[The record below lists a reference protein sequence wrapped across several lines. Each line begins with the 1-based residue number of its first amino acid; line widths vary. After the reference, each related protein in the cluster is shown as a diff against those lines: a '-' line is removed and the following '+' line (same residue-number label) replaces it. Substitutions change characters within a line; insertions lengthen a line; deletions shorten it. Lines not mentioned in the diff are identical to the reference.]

1 MKHSITLRRVMLSAA
16 ALMLLQQGTT
26 AWAGM
31 PADAANAAD
40 MSGAAGERVP
50 LAGSRPSLGSLT
62 PQPAGASSPSSS
74 SAMANADEQASAG
87 AAQGDVATLMQLIHD
102 AQLVE
107 LRTTYN
113 ASYGA
118 SLFFY
123 PPEMTYY
130 VVLFQD
136 KHFWRVIRS
145 QDEARSEAIYAD
157 FVRQTEQLS
166 QVEIRRTELEAQ
178 KTFIERVIAMSEE
191 RARRLQA
198 DLAIARTQQARVDD
212 YQRQAQGDATAL
224 NAQKAQAQAQLR
236 ELQRQVDA
244 LQRATEAG
252 LPGARR

>member
-62 PQPAGASSPSSS
+62 PQPAGAASPS

-130 VVLFQD
+130 VVVFQD

-212 YQRQAQGDATAL
+212 YQRQAQGDAAAL

>member
-1 MKHSITLRRVMLSAA
+1 MKHSIALRRVLLCTAA
-16 ALMLLQQGTT
+16 VALLQPGAT
-26 AWAGM
+26 AWAGA
-31 PADAANAAD
+31 PDDAASTVTVPGD
-40 MSGAAGERVP
+40 AGEHVP

-62 PQPAGASSPSSS
+62 PQPGGVPQSVATD
-74 SAMANADEQASAG
+74 DEQAGAD

-102 AQLVE
+102 SQLVE

-145 QDEARSEAIYAD
+145 QDEVRSEAIYAD
-157 FVRQTEQLS
+157 FVSQTARLAD
-166 QVEIRRTELEAQ
+166 VEIRRTQLEAQ
-178 KTFIERVIAMSEE
+178 KAFIEHVIALSED

-198 DLAIARTQQARVDD
+198 DLYIARTQQARVDD
-212 YQRQAQGDATAL
+212 YQRQVRVDATSL
-224 NAQKAQAQAQLR
+224 NAQKSQAQAQLR

-252 LPGARR
+252 LPTGPSH

>member
-1 MKHSITLRRVMLSAA
+1 MKHSIALRRVMLSAA
-16 ALMLLQQGTT
+16 VLMLIQQGAT

-31 PADAANAAD
+31 PDDLTRSAAASD
-40 MSGAAGERVP
+40 SAGDRAP

-62 PQPAGASSPSSS
+62 PQPAGALAP
-74 SAMANADEQASAG
+74 AGNVDAQASG
-87 AAQGDVATLMQLIHD
+87 DIAQGDVATLMQLIHD
-102 AQLVE
+102 SQIVE

-145 QDEARSEAIYAD
+145 QDEARSDAIYAD
-157 FVRQTEQLS
+157 FARQTAQLAD
-166 QVEIRRTELEAQ
+166 VEIRRMQLEAQ
-178 KTFIERVIAMSEE
+178 KRFIERVIAMSED

-198 DLAIARTQQARVDD
+198 DLDIARTQQARVDD
-212 YQRQAQGDATAL
+212 VQRQMQGDATAL

-236 ELQRQVDA
+236 DLQRQVDA

-252 LPGARR
+252 LPGAQR

>member
-1 MKHSITLRRVMLSAA
+1 MKHSNPLRRAVLSAA
-16 ALMLLQQGTT
+16 VLLLLQGGV

-31 PADAANAAD
+31 PVDAVQDRAP
-40 MSGAAGERVP
+40 V
-50 LAGSRPSLGSLT
+50 AGSRPSLGSLT
-62 PQPAGASSPSSS
+62 PQPA
-74 SAMANADEQASAG
+74 SALPPAANPDEQAQSS
-87 AAQGDVATLMQLIHD
+87 AQGDVATLMQLIHD

-145 QDEARSEAIYAD
+145 QDETRAEAIYAD
-157 FVRQTEQLS
+157 FARQTAQLAD
-166 QVEIRRTELEAQ
+166 VEIRRMQLEAQ
-178 KTFIERVIAMSEE
+178 KAFIERVIAVSED

-212 YQRQAQGDATAL
+212 YQRQVQGDAQAL
-224 NAQKAQAQAQLR
+224 NMQKAQAQAQLR
-236 ELQRQVDA
+236 DLEQQVEV

-252 LPGARR
+252 LPGTRR

>member
-1 MKHSITLRRVMLSAA
+1 MKHSIALPRVLLCTAA
-16 ALMLLQQGTT
+16 FALLQPGAN

-31 PADAANAAD
+31 PGGGASTVAAP
-40 MSGAAGERVP
+40 GAAGEQAP

-62 PQPAGASSPSSS
+62 PQPGGVLPGAG
-74 SAMANADEQASAG
+74 NTGEQASAG
-87 AAQGDVATLMQLIHD
+87 DAQGDVATLMQLIHD
-102 AQLVE
+102 SQLVE

-113 ASYGA
+113 ASYGT

-157 FVRQTEQLS
+157 FVRQTAQLAD
-166 QVEIRRTELEAQ
+166 VEIRRTQLEAQ
-178 KTFIERVIAMSEE
+178 KAFIERVIALSED

-198 DLAIARTQQARVDD
+198 DLEVARTQQARVDN
-212 YQRQAQGDATAL
+212 YQRQVRVDATEL
-224 NAQKAQAQAQLR
+224 NAQKSQAQAQLR
-236 ELQRQVDA
+236 DLQRQVDA

-252 LPGARR
+252 LPAGAPR

>member
-16 ALMLLQQGTT
+16 ALVLLQHGAT
-26 AWAGM
+26 AWAGT
-31 PADAANAAD
+31 PADAADPAA
-40 MSGAAGERVP
+40 MTEAAGERVP
-50 LAGSRPSLGSLT
+50 LAGK
-62 PQPAGASSPSSS
+62 
-74 SAMANADEQASAG
+74 MANADEQASAG

-123 PPEMTYY
+123 APEMTYY
-130 VVLFQD
+130 VVLFQS

-166 QVEIRRTELEAQ
+166 QVEIRRTVLEAQ

-212 YQRQAQGDATAL
+212 DQRHARGDAAAL

-244 LQRATEAG
+244 LQRATESG
-252 LPGARR
+252 LPGAGH

>member
-1 MKHSITLRRVMLSAA
+1 MKHSITLRRLMLSAG
-16 ALMLLQQGTT
+16 ALVLLQQGAT

-31 PADAANAAD
+31 PVDAADPAA
-40 MSGAAGERVP
+40 MSNTAGERVP
-50 LAGSRPSLGSLT
+50 
-62 PQPAGASSPSSS
+62 PAGNMGS
-74 SAMANADEQASAG
+74 ADEQASVG

-113 ASYGA
+113 ASFGA

-178 KTFIERVIAMSEE
+178 KTFIERVIAISEE

-198 DLAIARTQQARVDD
+198 DLAIARMQQERVDD
-212 YQRQAQGDATAL
+212 YQRHARGDTAAL

-244 LQRATEAG
+244 LQRATESG
-252 LPGARR
+252 LPGAGR

>member
-16 ALMLLQQGTT
+16 ALVLMQQGAT

-31 PADAANAAD
+31 PADAAA
-40 MSGAAGERVP
+40 MSGAAGERA
-50 LAGSRPSLGSLT
+50 LAGS
-62 PQPAGASSPSSS
+62 
-74 SAMANADEQASAG
+74 MARADEQASVGAG
-87 AAQGDVATLMQLIHD
+87 QGDVAMLMQLIHD

-130 VVLFQD
+130 VALFQS

-145 QDEARSEAIYAD
+145 QDEARSEAIYAG

-166 QVEIRRTELEAQ
+166 QAAIRRTVLEAQ

-198 DLAIARTQQARVDD
+198 DLAIARTQQARVDVD
-212 YQRQAQGDATAL
+212 QRRAQGDAAAL
-224 NAQKAQAQAQLR
+224 HAQEAQAQAQLR

-252 LPGARR
+252 LPGAGR

>member
-16 ALMLLQQGTT
+16 AFVLLQQGTT
-26 AWAGM
+26 AWAGT
-31 PADAANAAD
+31 PVGAAD
-40 MSGAAGERVP
+40 PAAMSEAAGERVP
-50 LAGSRPSLGSLT
+50 LAGK
-62 PQPAGASSPSSS
+62 
-74 SAMANADEQASAG
+74 MANADEQASAG

-123 PPEMTYY
+123 APEMTYY
-130 VVLFQD
+130 VVLFQT

-157 FVRQTEQLS
+157 FARQSEQLS
-166 QVEIRRTELEAQ
+166 QVEIRRTVLEAQ

-212 YQRQAQGDATAL
+212 DQRQARGDAAAL

-244 LQRATEAG
+244 LQRATESG
-252 LPGARR
+252 LPGVGR

>member
-1 MKHSITLRRVMLSAA
+1 MKHLIALPRVLLCAA
-16 ALMLLQQGTT
+16 AVALLQPGAT
-26 AWAGM
+26 AWAGT
-31 PADAANAAD
+31 PDNAAS
-40 MSGAAGERVP
+40 MVTAPGAAGEQAP
-50 LAGSRPSLGSLT
+50 MAGSRPSLGSLT
-62 PQPAGASSPSSS
+62 PQPGGVLPPVGST
-74 SAMANADEQASAG
+74 DEQASVG

-102 AQLVE
+102 SQLIE

-123 PPEMTYY
+123 APEMTYY

-157 FVRQTEQLS
+157 FVRQTAQLAN
-166 QVEIRRTELEAQ
+166 VEIRRTQLEAQ
-178 KTFIERVIAMSEE
+178 KAFIEHVIAMSEE

-198 DLAIARTQQARVDD
+198 DLDIARTQQARVDD
-212 YQRQAQGDATAL
+212 YQRQVRVDATAL
-224 NAQKAQAQAQLR
+224 NAQKSQAQAQLR

-252 LPGARR
+252 LPAGVSR

>member
-1 MKHSITLRRVMLSAA
+1 MKHSIALRRVMLSAA
-16 ALMLLQQGTT
+16 ALMLLQQGAA

-31 PADAANAAD
+31 PDDAGSMAAA
-40 MSGAAGERVP
+40 SGAADERAP

-62 PQPAGASSPSSS
+62 PQPAGALLP
-74 SAMANADEQASAG
+74 AGEPDEQASAG

-102 AQLVE
+102 SQLIE

-123 PPEMTYY
+123 PSEMTYY

-157 FVRQTEQLS
+157 FVRQTAQLAD
-166 QVEIRRTELEAQ
+166 VEIRRTQLEAQ
-178 KTFIERVIAMSEE
+178 KAFIEHVIALSEE

-212 YQRQAQGDATAL
+212 YQRQVQGDATAL
-224 NAQKAQAQAQLR
+224 NAQKAQAQAQLLD
-236 ELQRQVDA
+236 LQRQVDA

>member
-16 ALMLLQQGTT
+16 ALVLLQQGP
-26 AWAGM
+26 AWAGT
-31 PADAANAAD
+31 PDD
-40 MSGAAGERVP
+40 AAGEQAP
-50 LAGSRPSLGSLT
+50 LAGSRPSLVSLT
-62 PQPAGASSPSSS
+62 PQPAGTPPPSDT
-74 SAMANADEQASAG
+74 ADDEQASVG

-102 AQLVE
+102 SQLFE
-107 LRTTYN
+107 MRTTYN

-145 QDEARSEAIYAD
+145 QDEVRSEAIYAD
-157 FVRQTEQLS
+157 FARKTAQLAGI
-166 QVEIRRTELEAQ
+166 EIRRTQLEAQ
-178 KTFIERVIAMSEE
+178 KALIERVIAMSED

-198 DLAIARTQQARVDD
+198 DLDVARTQQARVND
-212 YQRQAQGDATAL
+212 YQRQAQGDANAL
-224 NAQKAQAQAQLR
+224 SQQKAQAQAQLR
-236 ELQRQVDA
+236 DLQRQVEE

-252 LPGARR
+252 LPGATRR

>member
-1 MKHSITLRRVMLSAA
+1 MKHSIALRRAMLSAA
-16 ALMLLQQGTT
+16 AVMLLQQGAT

-31 PADAANAAD
+31 PDDPASTAAV
-40 MSGAAGERVP
+40 GGGAGERVP

-62 PQPAGASSPSSS
+62 PQPGGVLPPDG
-74 SAMANADEQASAG
+74 NADEQASAG

-102 AQLVE
+102 SQLVE

-145 QDEARSEAIYAD
+145 QDEGRSEAVYAD
-157 FVRQTEQLS
+157 FVRQTAQLAD
-166 QVEIRRTELEAQ
+166 VEIRRTQLEAQ
-178 KTFIERVIAMSEE
+178 KVFIEHVIALSEE

-198 DLAIARTQQARVDD
+198 DLDIARTQQARVND
-212 YQRQAQGDATAL
+212 YQRQVQGDATAL

-236 ELQRQVDA
+236 ELQRQVGA

-252 LPGARR
+252 LPGAGR

>member
-16 ALMLLQQGTT
+16 TLILLQRGAT

-31 PADAANAAD
+31 PADAANMGSAPA
-40 MSGAAGERVP
+40 AAGERAP
-50 LAGSRPSLGSLT
+50 LAGSRPALGSLT
-62 PQPAGASSPSSS
+62 PQPAGVLPAVSSP
-74 SAMANADEQASAG
+74 DEQASAG
-87 AAQGDVATLMQLIHD
+87 ASQGDVATLMQLIHD

-145 QDEARSEAIYAD
+145 QDAARSEAIYAD
-157 FVRQTEQLS
+157 FVRQTEQLA
-166 QVEIRRTELEAQ
+166 QVEIRRTQLEAQ
-178 KTFIERVIAMSEE
+178 KTFIERVIALSEA

-198 DLAIARTQQARVDD
+198 DLDIARTQQARVDAH
-212 YQRQAQGDATAL
+212 QRQVQGDATAL

-236 ELQRQVDA
+236 DLERQVDA

-252 LPGARR
+252 LPTARH

>member
-1 MKHSITLRRVMLSAA
+1 MGQAGMKHSITLRRVMLSAA
-16 ALMLLQQGTT
+16 ALVLLQQGAT
-26 AWAGM
+26 AWAGA
-31 PADAANAAD
+31 PVDAADPAA
-40 MSGAAGERVP
+40 MSEAARERVP
-50 LAGSRPSLGSLT
+50 LA
-62 PQPAGASSPSSS
+62 AS
-74 SAMANADEQASAG
+74 MANADEQASAG
-87 AAQGDVATLMQLIHD
+87 AAQGDVATLMQLIHN

-130 VVLFQD
+130 VVLFQN

-157 FVRQTEQLS
+157 FMRQTEQLS
-166 QVEIRRTELEAQ
+166 QVEIRRTVLEAQ
-178 KTFIERVIAMSEE
+178 KTFIEREIAMSEE

-198 DLAIARTQQARVDD
+198 DLVIARMQQSRVDD
-212 YQRQAQGDATAL
+212 DQRQARGDAAAL

-236 ELQRQVDA
+236 VLQRQVDA
-244 LQRATEAG
+244 LQRATESG
-252 LPGARR
+252 LPGAGR